1 MPRPRPALRTFAA
14 RRAER
19 DERGAVMILA
29 AVGLLLAL
37 VSSALAVDIGRQAS
51 EKKSDQLI
59 ADLAALDAARELEPI
74 VISTPLVSLP
84 VVIANAQDAAEDS
97 ARRNGFDPDAAGND
111 LTADVGTV
119 DAQNVF
125 TSGGSTPNAVK
136 VTVTSVVDYIFDSGG
151 RSLTA
156 TAVAKL
162 GAASG
167 SPSSGGGG
175 GSGGGGSGSQFAGFN
190 LGSALASADS
200 DAVSAPVL
208 DAIMGRWIGGNAD
221 VLSWK
226 GLGDATVTMQAL
238 QQQLVALGTQA
249 GTPQELLAADL
260 TLNRLFTA
268 TANALDQQGTSE
280 ATAAAQLFRGSAGIV
295 AQSTNTTTFKLAD
308 IMSFNQGAG
317 DTVADATLEVRKLV
331 VASAQAANGDNV
343 VVIPD
348 AGVTVPGTSNLAVS
362 VKVVEPMKYI
372 YGPVGWNDS
381 TSQIELTV
389 TPTLDRAIPVP
400 LLSNPKVTGTLPIT
414 FTSAG
419 AKGTIAN
426 IDCSSAPSLTVG
438 VDTQPVTSAATAT
451 LRVTASL
458 PLVGTVPVL
467 DVPTTGTMPQIAA
480 DHTDLS
486 FAYDTEF
493 SPVNKRAGTFPLD
506 IDTANAFSASGT
518 PTVLNTVSVST
529 QTIVDAVMATL
540 PGVMTPIERIINHTV
555 KSLGLTVGVAEV
567 EATDHMCVA
576 GNPPTST
583 SWTSSSPAPP
593 VTIYRPILV
602 G

>member
-1 MPRPRPALRTFAA
+1 MPRPLTILRTLAA
-14 RRAER
+14 RRAQR
-19 DERGAVMILA
+19 DERGAVLILA

-51 EKKSDQLI
+51 EKKADQLI
-59 ADLAALDAARELEPI
+59 ADLAALDAARELEPL
-74 VISTPLVSLP
+74 VISTPLLSVP
-84 VVIANAQDAAEDS
+84 VVVANAVDAAEDS
-97 ARRNGFDPDAAGND
+97 ARRNGFDPDAEGND
-111 LTADVGTV
+111 LTAEVGTV

-125 TSGGSTPNAVK
+125 TTGGSTPNAVK
-136 VTVTSVVDYIFDSGG
+136 VTVTSVIDYLFEVGG

-162 GAASG
+162 GSASG
-167 SPSSGGGG
+167 SPTSGGGG
-175 GSGGGGSGSQFAGFN
+175 GSGGGGSGSQYAGFN

-208 DAIMGRWIGGNAD
+208 NAIMGRWIGGNAD

-226 GLGDATVTMQAL
+226 GLGDADITMSAL
-238 QQQLVALGTQA
+238 RRELAALGTQA
-249 GTPQELLAADL
+249 GTPQEMMAADL
-260 TLNRLFTA
+260 TLSRLFTA
-268 TANALDQQGTSE
+268 TANALDQQGTSQ
-280 ATAAAQLFRGSAGIV
+280 ATAAAQLFRGSAGII
-295 AQSTNTTTFKLAD
+295 AQSTNTSTFKLAD
-308 IMSFNQGAG
+308 IMTFNQGAG
-317 DTVADATLEVRKLV
+317 DTVADATLKVRKLV
-331 VASAQAANGDNV
+331 MASAQAANGDNV
-343 VVIPD
+343 VVIPN
-348 AGVTVPGTSNLAVS
+348 AGVTVPGTSNLAIS
-362 VKVVEPMKYI
+362 VKVVEPMKYVFGTI
-372 YGPVGWNDS
+372 GDYGS
-381 TSQIELTV
+381 TSQVQLTV

-400 LLSNPKVTGTLPIT
+400 LLTNPKVTGTFPIT

-480 DHTDLS
+480 DSTDLP
-486 FAYDTEF
+486 FNYDTEF
-493 SPVNKRAGTFPLD
+493 SPVSKRAGTFPLD
-506 IDTANAFSASGT
+506 IDTTGAFTASGT
-518 PTVLNTVSVST
+518 PTVLRAVAVPTATVVNSVMS
-529 QTIVDAVMATL
+529 TL
-540 PGVMTPIERIINHTV
+540 PDVMTPIERIINNTV
-555 KSLGLTVGVAEV
+555 NSLGLTVGVAEV

-576 GNPPTST
+576 GNPPSST
-583 SWTSSSPAPP
+583 TWTSSNPAPP
-593 VTIYRPILV
+593 VTIYRPTLV